1 MSEKVTCDE
10 AGMLRR
16 RSQKER
22 EAMSQRLRM
31 FLEMAN
37 VISFLGGDITAMMKR
52 LQVEDSK
59 KGEGSPVKR
68 ARRKEARY
76 WKFVE
81 THQGQEAFVTWVTA
95 ETRDEA
101 FLEFYRVSDSDDSHR
116 MNFPGAVDQM
126 VRESG

>member
-1 MSEKVTCDE
+1 
-10 AGMLRR
+10 
-16 RSQKER
+16 
-22 EAMSQRLRM
+22 MSQRLRM
-31 FLEMAN
+31 FLEMGN

-59 KGEGSPVKR
+59 KGEGSPVNG
-68 ARRKEARY
+68 ARRKEGYY

-101 FLEFYRVSDSDDSHR
+101 FLEFCRVSDSDDSHK
-116 MNFPGAVDQM
+116 MNFPGAADQM
-126 VRESG
+126 LRDAG